1 MPKTPPFRE
10 HISHPLT
17 FRVISRHNLS
27 PDFNYLLI
35 SNARMFS
42 AKFQDPPSPFSAS
55 EISAIGLIGKVY
67 LNIIETYLQDYSPL
81 FFYDLDEM
89 LASQLSST
97 VCNEVI
103 TIFLNSFPT
112 LSVYQNQAVITNYSF
127 SSESIEPMRHALYK
141 SMLLVL
147 LADANPA
154 IREGD
159 GVFTTSELRSSPLYE
174 SFLSIVEDAFS
185 NHPEH
190 GAAGTSLLDLLRAPS
205 TAHPH
210 SILGQLGYIRENWG
224 ALLGE
229 DLLNDLLRA
238 LDRINEEH
246 KPSWAVPGEPGNP
259 LGFSLASYQADPDIV
274 HFSQDLDWM
283 PRLILLAK
291 NVFVWMD
298 QLSKKYNSE
307 IHRLDQIPDQEL
319 EILSDWGITGLWLI
333 GIWQRS
339 PASQKIKQMCGNPDA
354 VPSAYSIFDY
364 TIADELGGETAFEN
378 LSSRAQSF
386 NIRLAADMVPN
397 HMGISSKWVIEHPE
411 RFLSLDHPPFP
422 SYSFEGPDLSGDTR
436 VGIFL
441 EDHYFTKTDA
451 SVVFKRVD
459 NLTGSSMYIYH
470 GNDGTALPWNDTA
483 QLDFLQQEVREAVI
497 QTILH
502 VARNFPIIRF
512 DAAMTLAKKHY
523 QRLWFPEPGS
533 GGAIPTRTDFG
544 LTKSQFDQ
552 IMTAEFW
559 REVVDRVAKESP
571 DTLLL
576 AEAFWMM
583 EGYFVRTLGMH
594 RVYNSA
600 FMHMLRNEDN
610 ADYRDLLKNTLEFDP
625 EILKRYVNFMNN
637 PDEDTAISQFGSDGK
652 YFGVCIMMATL
663 PGLPMFGHGQIEGYS
678 EKYGMEYQRAYYN
691 EQPNQRLIDR
701 HRHEVFPLLHRRYLF
716 AEATNFVMYDF
727 VLDNGTVNQ
736 NVFAHSNQ
744 ARGESALILYHNKW
758 AETQGTIFLST
769 KINGVSVTLLDGLG
783 LIRKDS
789 SFILFREHITNLEYI
804 RSAAD
809 FRNNGISIDLGAYKY
824 QVFLDFREVTDPDG
838 DFALL
843 NSSLQGKGVSNLQ
856 EKLLE
861 IKLSPLLAALDDLV
875 SSCLSGHLPDI
886 LLSIT
891 QIPDQAEG
899 DTLDV
904 EERFSQKLSAFTSDL
919 TLLHPETHN
928 FPTDYHVL
936 VSSKLEEL
944 NNCYIFNIIGDDGL
958 THILYP
964 LLFWVIFSEFTEIVS
979 PSSLLEIF
987 RHSLSQPFTNRLLDS
1002 SDNKLLIA
1010 ISKVLFSLSS
1020 QANSIVPSPKEIS
1033 SIWFSNH
1040 DILVFLGIHDYNVIS
1055 WFNQEA
1061 FEFLLDLTMGVLYI
1075 NCQTESRQSNNSKQ
1089 RLDLEIREIKRFMIS
1104 SLKLSSCNLEL
1115 FNAEISKYSAS
1126 SSE

>member
-17 FRVISRHNLS
+17 FHVISRHNLS
-27 PDFNYLLI
+27 PNFNYLLI
-35 SNARMFS
+35 NNARMF
-42 AKFQDPPSPFSAS
+42 AANFQDPPSPFSAS

-67 LNIIETYLQDYSPL
+67 LNIIESYLQDYSPL
-81 FFYDLDEM
+81 FFCNLDER

-97 VCNEVI
+97 SCNELI

-112 LSVYQNQAVITNYSF
+112 LSVYQSRSAIDNYSF
-127 SSESIEPMRHALYK
+127 SSKAIKPMRHALYK

-154 IREGD
+154 IRERD
-159 GVFTTSELRSSPLYE
+159 GVFTSSELRSSSLYK
-174 SFLSIVEDAFS
+174 SFLSLIEDAFS

-190 GAAGTSLLDLLRAPS
+190 GAAGTSLLDLLRSPS
-205 TAHPH
+205 AAHPH
-210 SILGQLGYIRENWG
+210 SILGQLVYIRENWG

-259 LGFSLASYQADPDIV
+259 LGFSLDSYQSYPDIV

-298 QLSKKYNSE
+298 QLSKKYHIE

-364 TIADELGGETAFEN
+364 TIADALGGKTAFNN

-411 RFLSLDHPPFP
+411 RFLSLGQPPFP
-422 SYSFEGPDLSGDTR
+422 SYSFEGPDLSGDTQ

-459 NLTGSSMYIYH
+459 NLTGSSLYIYH
-470 GNDGTALPWNDTA
+470 GNDGTSLPWNDTA

-544 LTKSQFDQ
+544 LSKSQFDQ

-559 REVVDRVAKESP
+559 REVVDRVAEESP

-600 FMHMLRNEDN
+600 FMHMFRNEDN

-701 HRHEVFPLLHRRYLF
+701 HRHEIFPLLHKRYLF
-716 AEATNFVMYDF
+716 AEAANFVMYDF

-736 NVFAHSNQ
+736 DVFAHSNQ

-758 AETQGTIFLST
+758 AKTQGTIFLST

-783 LIRKDS
+783 LTKTDS

-809 FRNNGISIDLGAYKY
+809 FRNSGISIDLGAYQY

-861 IKLSPLLAALDDLV
+861 IKLFPLLKSLDELV
-875 SSCLSGHLPDI
+875 SICLSEYLPNT
-886 LLSIT
+886 LLVIT
-891 QIPDQAEG
+891 QIPDQTEG
-899 DTLDV
+899 VVLNI
-904 EERFSQKLSAFTSDL
+904 EESFPQKLSALTSAL

-928 FPTDYHVL
+928 FPSDYHVL
-936 VSSKLEEL
+936 VSSRLEEL
-944 NNCYIFNIIGDDGL
+944 NNCYIFNIIGEDGL
-958 THILYP
+958 THVLYP
-964 LLFWVIFSEFTEIVS
+964 LLFWVIFSEFTEIVC

-1010 ISKVLFSLSS
+1010 ISKVLFSLTS
-1020 QANSIVPSPKEIS
+1020 QTNSIVLSPKEIS

-1040 DILVFLGIHDYNVIS
+1040 DILVFLGVHDYNGIS

-1061 FEFLLDLTMGVLYI
+1061 FELLLDITMGVLYI
-1075 NCQTESRQSNNSKQ
+1075 NSQTESRQSNNSKQ
-1089 RLDLEIREIKRFMIS
+1089 RLDLEILELKKFMTS
-1104 SLKLSSCNLEL
+1104 SLKLSSCNLDL
-1115 FNAEISKYSAS
+1115 FNDEISKYSDS
-1126 SSE
+1126 SLK

>member
-1 MPKTPPFRE
+1 
-10 HISHPLT
+10 
-17 FRVISRHNLS
+17 
-27 PDFNYLLI
+27 
-35 SNARMFS
+35 
-42 AKFQDPPSPFSAS
+42 
-55 EISAIGLIGKVY
+55 
-67 LNIIETYLQDYSPL
+67 
-81 FFYDLDEM
+81 
-89 LASQLSST
+89 
-97 VCNEVI
+97 
-103 TIFLNSFPT
+103 
-112 LSVYQNQAVITNYSF
+112 
-127 SSESIEPMRHALYK
+127 
-141 SMLLVL
+141 
-147 LADANPA
+147 
-154 IREGD
+154 
-159 GVFTTSELRSSPLYE
+159 
-174 SFLSIVEDAFS
+174 
-185 NHPEH
+185 
-190 GAAGTSLLDLLRAPS
+190 
-205 TAHPH
+205 
-210 SILGQLGYIRENWG
+210 
-224 ALLGE
+224 
-229 DLLNDLLRA
+229 
-238 LDRINEEH
+238 
-246 KPSWAVPGEPGNP
+246 
-259 LGFSLASYQADPDIV
+259 
-274 HFSQDLDWM
+274 
-283 PRLILLAK
+283 
-291 NVFVWMD
+291 
-298 QLSKKYNSE
+298 
-307 IHRLDQIPDQEL
+307 
-319 EILSDWGITGLWLI
+319 
-333 GIWQRS
+333 
-339 PASQKIKQMCGNPDA
+339 
-354 VPSAYSIFDY
+354 
-364 TIADELGGETAFEN
+364 
-378 LSSRAQSF
+378 
-386 NIRLAADMVPN
+386 
-397 HMGISSKWVIEHPE
+397 
-411 RFLSLDHPPFP
+411 
-422 SYSFEGPDLSGDTR
+422 
-436 VGIFL
+436 
-441 EDHYFTKTDA
+441 
-451 SVVFKRVD
+451 
-459 NLTGSSMYIYH
+459 
-470 GNDGTALPWNDTA
+470 
-483 QLDFLQQEVREAVI
+483 
-497 QTILH
+497 
-502 VARNFPIIRF
+502 
-512 DAAMTLAKKHY
+512 
-523 QRLWFPEPGS
+523 
-533 GGAIPTRTDFG
+533 
-544 LTKSQFDQ
+544 
-552 IMTAEFW
+552 
-559 REVVDRVAKESP
+559 
-571 DTLLL
+571 
-576 AEAFWMM
+576 
-583 EGYFVRTLGMH
+583 
-594 RVYNSA
+594 
-600 FMHMLRNEDN
+600 
-610 ADYRDLLKNTLEFDP
+610 
-625 EILKRYVNFMNN
+625 
-637 PDEDTAISQFGSDGK
+637 
-652 YFGVCIMMATL
+652 
-663 PGLPMFGHGQIEGYS
+663 
-678 EKYGMEYQRAYYN
+678 
-691 EQPNQRLIDR
+691 
-701 HRHEVFPLLHRRYLF
+701 
-716 AEATNFVMYDF
+716 
-727 VLDNGTVNQ
+727 
-736 NVFAHSNQ
+736 VFAHSNQ

-1089 RLDLEIREIKRFMIS
+1089 RLYLEIREIKRFMIS